1 MSITLKQVNK
11 KSADYKKIKEL
22 YKKAF
27 PVNERAPF
35 FVLSSKAK
43 KPNVDFWGIY
53 SDKKW
58 AGLMYVVNEADLSY
72 IFYFAVSETERGKG
86 CGSGALQ
93 AAKDKYAGQ
102 KIFLSIEQLDE
113 EAENYD
119 QRVKRKQ
126 FYERNGFK
134 DLNLKLKEASVT
146 YDLLG
151 IGGTVDAKEY
161 ERLMG
166 KYLGKLL
173 SKLITMKIIK

>member
-1 MSITLKQVNK
+1 MSVTLKQVNK
-11 KSADYKKIKEL
+11 KTADYKKMKEL

-27 PVNERAPF
+27 PANERAPF
-35 FVLSSKAK
+35 FVLSAKAK

-53 SDKKW
+53 TDNKW
-58 AGLMYVVNEADLSY
+58 AGLMYVVNEEELSY

-93 AAKDKYAGQ
+93 VAKEKYAGQ
-102 KIFLSIEQLDE
+102 KMFLAIEQLDK
-113 EAENYD
+113 EAENYS

-151 IGGTVDAKEY
+151 IGGTVEAEKY
-161 ERLMG
+161 ESLMS

-173 SKLITMKIIK
+173 SRLITMRIIK